1 MTGGSWKER
10 ATLSSNVPAD
20 RKYTKDHEW
29 AKDEGQGRIRVGIT
43 DFAQHSLT
51 DIVFVEL
58 PKVGAKLEQ
67 GKPFG
72 VVESVKS
79 ASDLYAPLSGEVVE
93 VNKKVIDAPETVN
106 TDPYNNGWMIVV
118 KPTGDQ
124 GHLMDPASYKK
135 HIGE

>member
-1 MTGGSWKER
+1 M
-10 ATLSSNVPAD
+10 SSNVPAD

-29 AKDEGQGRIRVGIT
+29 AKDEGAGKVRVGIT

-67 GKPFG
+67 GKVFG

-79 ASDLYAPLSGEVVE
+79 ASDLYSPVTGEVVE
-93 VNKKVIDAPETVN
+93 VNKGVVDAPETVN
-106 TDPYNNGWMIVV
+106 KDPYGKGWMLVV
-118 KPTGDQ
+118 KTSGGH
-124 GHLMDPASYKK
+124 GHLMEPAAYVK

>member
-1 MTGGSWKER
+1 MT
-10 ATLSSNVPAD
+10 TNIPDD

-29 AKDEGQGRIRVGIT
+29 AKEWGGKVGIGIS

-51 DIVFVEL
+51 DIVFVDL
-58 PKVGAKLEQ
+58 PKVGAKIEA

-79 ASDLYAPLSGEVVE
+79 ASDIYAPVSGEVIE
-93 VNKKVIDAPETVN
+93 VNKEVLEKPELVN
-106 TDPYNNGWMIVV
+106 QDPYNKGWLIAI
-118 KPTGDQ
+118 KPAGKLD
-124 GHLMDPASYKK
+124 HLMDAAAYKK

>member
-1 MTGGSWKER
+1 M
-10 ATLSSNVPAD
+10 ATKIPSD

-29 AKDEGQGRIRVGIT
+29 AKEWSGKVGIGIT

-58 PKVGAKLEQ
+58 PKVGAKIEA

-79 ASDLYAPLSGEVVE
+79 ASDLYAPVSGEVTD
-93 VNKKVIDAPETVN
+93 VNKEVLEKPELVN
-106 TDPYNNGWMIVV
+106 LDPYEKGWMIAV
-118 KPTGDQ
+118 KPAGKVD
-124 GHLMDPASYKK
+124 HLMDATAYKK

>member
-1 MTGGSWKER
+1 MT
-10 ATLSSNVPAD
+10 SNVPAD

-29 AKDEGQGRIRVGIT
+29 AKDEGAGKVRIGIT

-58 PKVGAKLEQ
+58 PKVGTKLEQ

-79 ASDLYAPLSGEVVE
+79 ASDLYAPMSGEVVE
-93 VNKKVIDAPETVN
+93 VNKAIVEAPETVN
-106 TDPYNNGWMIVV
+106 KDPYNKGWMIVV
-118 KPTGDQ
+118 KTAGDQ
-124 GHLMDPASYKK
+124 GHLMDPSAYKG

>member
-1 MTGGSWKER
+1 LGKDIEEETEM
-10 ATLSSNVPAD
+10 SSNVPAD

-29 AKDEGQGRIRVGIT
+29 AKDESGKVRVGIT

-79 ASDLYAPLSGEVVE
+79 ASDLYAPISGEVVE
-93 VNKKVIDAPETVN
+93 VNKAVIDAPETVN
-106 TDPYNNGWMIVV
+106 SDPYGKGWMIVV
-118 KPTGDQ
+118 KPAGTT
-124 GHLMDPASYKK
+124 GHLMDGAAYKK

>member
-1 MTGGSWKER
+1 M
-10 ATLSSNVPAD
+10 SSNVPGD

-29 AKDEGQGRIRVGIT
+29 AKEEAGGKVRVGIT

-79 ASDLYAPLSGEVVE
+79 ASDLYAPVSGEVVE
-93 VNKKVIDAPETVN
+93 VNKGVVEAPETVN
-106 TDPYNNGWMIVV
+106 SDPYEKGWMLVV
-118 KPTGDQ
+118 KPAAGGSGGT
-124 GHLMDPASYKK
+124 HLMDPTAYKK

>member
-1 MTGGSWKER
+1 M
-10 ATLSSNVPAD
+10 ASSVLPD

-29 AKDEGQGRIRVGIT
+29 AKEEPGGKVRVGIT

-79 ASDLYAPLSGEVVE
+79 ASDLYAPVSGEVVE
-93 VNKKVIDAPETVN
+93 INKAVIEAPETVN
-106 TDPYNNGWMIVV
+106 KDPYGKGWMVVV
-118 KPTGDQ
+118 KPAG
-124 GHLMDPASYKK
+124 GAPHLMEPDAYKK

>member
-1 MTGGSWKER
+1 M
-10 ATLSSNVPAD
+10 SSNVPAD

-29 AKDEGQGRIRVGIT
+29 AKDEGAGKVRVGIT

-58 PKVGAKLEQ
+58 PKVGTKLEQ
-67 GKPFG
+67 GKVFG

-79 ASDLYAPLSGEVVE
+79 ASDLYSPVTGEVVE
-93 VNKKVIDAPETVN
+93 INKGVVDAPETVN
-106 TDPYNNGWMIVV
+106 KDPYGKGWMIVV
-118 KPTGDQ
+118 KTAGAH
-124 GHLMDPASYKK
+124 GHLMEPAAYVK